1 MSKSK
6 KIAAVAGVLG
16 GVALIGAGA
25 VQAVGVEGS
34 GRCVKDG
41 KGTIRCEQAREYRL
55 PAGTQGKV
63 RFANEQKQTCSG
75 SGADISCVNG
85 SVLGGRG
92 A

>member
-6 KIAAVAGVLG
+6 KITAAAGVLG

-34 GRCVKDG
+34 GSCVRDG
-41 KGTIRCEQAREYRL
+41 RGAIRCEQVREYRL

-63 RFANEQKQTCSG
+63 RFAGEQEQACSG
-75 SGADISCVNG
+75 SGAEVSCVDG
-85 SVLGGRG
+85 SVLGGRK